1 MQCVLINPDGSLVA
15 DLSATNCQYVLLT
28 EQDYK
33 DVSNQQLIET
43 LNDLFA
49 FDFELFAELNGFL
62 LLSFLFAHGI
72 GRLTRT
78 LGKH

>member
-1 MQCVLINPDGSLVA
+1 MQCVLVNPDGSLVA
-15 DLSATNCQYVLLT
+15 VSSSTDCQFVLLT
-28 EQDYK
+28 QQDFQ
-33 DVSNQQLIET
+33 DISNQHLIET

-72 GRLTRT
+72 GRVTRT